1 MSRRGER
8 RPTRR
13 TSTVAPLLFALFA
26 LAAAGCS
33 DDTTGDKDAAGADT
47 GLADTVADVSDDAGD
62 VGDTESGDATC
73 RYLSE
78 AGRRPCPGAA
88 GEVFE
93 TGLSGTIIRVD
104 GPAKRIT
111 VRLGKGGTPRAE
123 LDVGRWQV
131 GVVPS
136 WDEKHNYDP
145 SLLPDDGPVGLAW
158 AHVTSMTAVPPHEAG
173 AGPGAGEPD
182 GDNGNVTYAAWRL
195 DTVFAADAGEKA
207 GKPGPSLYLITGTYD
222 WGPLRLRPADH
233 AAAKAW
239 AADQPAP
246 SGDGRI
252 MYLRISAEAPQDE
265 GYYGLGELFD
275 TPQHRGKRRTMQI
288 AGNFNL
294 DGSSNEAHVRVPLL
308 VGTRGWGLF
317 VDSLR
322 PIDFDVA
329 ATDPARTSVTIGWHE
344 ATLRL
349 LTAYRPLDVV
359 GSYWAVKGKPQMPA
373 PWAVGGLI
381 WRNEN
386 KDQAEVLDDLAQIR
400 AHDLALSGYWI
411 DRPYDVAVNDFGFD
425 PARYPD
431 PKAMVGALH
440 DGGLRLGLWST
451 PYLDPGY
458 SGKTEAKHHKEAAE
472 KGYFVTGPGAG
483 SKILKWGPPIDF
495 TNKDA
500 DTFFRNLIAQYE
512 ALGIEGYKLDY
523 GEDIVLGLL
532 SARIPWF
539 FHDGS
544 DERTMHRGFQL
555 GYHAAYAA
563 HLPKSQHAAAG
574 MEGLQGGGFILA
586 RASALGDQVHTSM
599 IWPGDLCASWH
610 QHAECDKDGK
620 CHAGGLPAS
629 LSAAISLPTAG
640 LPLYG
645 ADTGGYR
652 HGRAPKEL
660 FLRWL
665 QHTALTGVLQI
676 GGGTEHH
683 PWLSEPVKNDAAKNE
698 AAPSSPFDA
707 ETLDVARTLIRLHA
721 RLFPLIW
728 SDLMAIQTAY
738 SGVGPVRPLGLMLPE
753 LAGSALLRAHEAT
766 EHFFGDHL
774 LVAPVITPGTERE
787 VFFPP
792 GRWVDYFDGTVHD
805 APATGKVETLKVP
818 LTKLPL
824 FVRAGAIVPLLRPTI
839 DTIAPAK
846 TAGIE
851 SFAND
856 PGQLWARVDFGGQPA
871 RKADDPAATTAL
883 WDGSSLR
890 ASDAGAG
897 KTSLLATGGKV
908 FSAGVVWRLRGLA
921 AAPKSVEAGG
931 AVEALDPAESVTATE
946 AKVAACKGSC
956 WAIAPGGDVFVRAD
970 FADSEV
976 TILP

>member
-1 MSRRGER
+1 MSRRGDR
-8 RPTRR
+8 RRARR
-13 TSTVAPLLFALFA
+13 TSLVQAWLSA
-26 LAAAGCS
+26 LALLASIGCS
-33 DDTTGDKDAAGADT
+33 DDGKSGRTDDKDT
-47 GLADTVADVSDDAGD
+47 AGD
-62 VGDTESGDATC
+62 LLDATATDINTTDADATESDSGDATC

-93 TGLSGTIIRVD
+93 TGLIGTIIRVD

-111 VRLGKGGTPRAE
+111 VRVGKDGPPHAE

-145 SLLPDDGPVGLAW
+145 SLLPEDGPTGLAW
-158 AHVTSMTAVPPHEAG
+158 ASVTKMTAVPPHEAG

-207 GKPGPSLYLITGTYD
+207 GTPGPALYLITGTYD

-246 SGDGRI
+246 DGGGRI

-265 GYYGLGELFD
+265 GYYGLGEFFD

-294 DGSSNEAHVRVPLL
+294 DGSSNEAHVRVPML
-308 VGTRGWGLF
+308 VGTHGWGLL

-329 ATDPARTSVTIGWHE
+329 ATDPKRTTVTIGWHE

-349 LTAYRPLDVV
+349 LAGYRPLDVV
-359 GSYWAVKGKPQMPA
+359 GSYWAAKGKPQMPA

-431 PKAMVGALH
+431 PPAMLKALH

-458 SGKTEAKHHKEAAE
+458 SGKTEAKNHKEAKE

-500 DTFFRNLIAQYE
+500 DAFFRKLIGQYQ

-555 GYHAAYAA
+555 GYHAAYASR
-563 HLPKSQHAAAG
+563 LPAIGAEQPG
-574 MEGLQGGGFILA
+574 MAGLQGGGFILA

-610 QHAECDKDGK
+610 QHAECDPGGK

-629 LSAAISLPTAG
+629 VSAAISLPTAG
-640 LPLYG
+640 LPLFG

-683 PWLSEPVKNDAAKNE
+683 PWLSEPVKNDAA
-698 AAPSSPFDA
+698 PGSPFDA
-707 ETLDVARTLIRLHA
+707 ETLDVARMLIRLHA

-728 SDLMAIQTAY
+728 TDLMAIQTAY

-774 LVAPVITPGTERE
+774 LVAPVVTPGTERD

-792 GRWVDYFDGTVHD
+792 GRWVDYFDGTIHE

-824 FVRAGAIVPLLRPTI
+824 YVRAGAIVPLLRPTI

-846 TAGIE
+846 DPAVE
-851 SFAND
+851 SFANN
-856 PGQLWARVDFGGQPA
+856 PGLLWARVDFGGQPA
-871 RKADDPAATTAL
+871 RKADDPAGVTAL
-883 WDGSSLR
+883 WDGTSLR

-897 KTSLLATGGKV
+897 KTSLRATGGKV
-908 FSAGVVWRLRGLA
+908 FTAGVVWRLRGLA
-921 AAPKSVEAGG
+921 VAPKSVDG

-946 AKVAACKGSC
+946 AKVASCKDSC
-956 WAIAPGGDVFVRAD
+956 WAVAPGGDVFVRAA
-970 FADSEV
+970 FADQELV
-976 TILP
+976 VLP